1 MRDLFRN
8 SSGKIEIVSE
18 RYRKSSGV
26 SGKSRGTLKA
36 PERSR
41 KVPECS
47 RTFWNVP
54 ECLVGYP
61 LGSAQ
66 EGAATWAEK
75 GLKRGQP
82 KGPKRGPLLFTRYCS
97 RPPSPLLGA
106 AGPRGRE
113 TLTLGASPSPLY
125 KEGRRCSP
133 MRQIFWL
140 LPSSSLSLR
149 ILSTP

>member
-75 GLKRGQP
+75 G
-82 KGPKRGPLLFTRYCS
+82 PKRGPLLFTRYCS
-97 RPPSPLLGA
+97 HTPSPLLGA